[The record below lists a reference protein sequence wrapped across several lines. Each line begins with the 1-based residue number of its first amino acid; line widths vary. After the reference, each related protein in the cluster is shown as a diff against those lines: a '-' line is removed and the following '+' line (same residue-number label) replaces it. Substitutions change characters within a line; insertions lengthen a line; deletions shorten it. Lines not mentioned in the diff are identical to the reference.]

1 MKELNNFI
9 ESPYDDLAAFNLANW
24 YYCKEEYAA
33 ALSFY
38 LRVTECSKND
48 LLIYESLLKCGL
60 CFEKQD
66 WRKTYA
72 KGMYLHAISILP
84 MKAEGHFLLSRL
96 YERNKEWQESYTAA
110 EIGLLVSN
118 FEMDS
123 LINVEYPGKWG
134 FLFEKSIVTWHMGR
148 TDESIKLSTH
158 LLENIEMN
166 EMYTESVKS
175 NIICIWGTLNYTK
188 PNYYTKDQMDKLK
201 YKFNGADKID
211 KNHSQAFQDMF
222 VLMALDGKTEG
233 KYLEIGANK
242 PFEHSNTYLLEDKF
256 NWKGVSLEIIGP
268 LVTWFNGKRKN
279 TCLQRDATKANYLEI
294 LDSQNMGTDFDY
306 LQLDCEPAR
315 NTFEALLL
323 IPFEKY
329 RFAVIT
335 YEHDWY
341 IDEDKTM
348 RDKSRK
354 YLQMMG
360 YELVVPN
367 ISIDKENWFED
378 WWVHTDLVDPKII
391 EVLKSSKETNPVNK
405 YIFEIE

>member
-1 MKELNNFI
+1 
-9 ESPYDDLAAFNLANW
+9 
-24 YYCKEEYAA
+24 
-33 ALSFY
+33 
-38 LRVTECSKND
+38 
-48 LLIYESLLKCGL
+48 
-60 CFEKQD
+60 
-66 WRKTYA
+66 
-72 KGMYLHAISILP
+72 
-84 MKAEGHFLLSRL
+84 
-96 YERNKEWQESYTAA
+96 
-110 EIGLLVSN
+110 
-118 FEMDS
+118 
-123 LINVEYPGKWG
+123 
-134 FLFEKSIVTWHMGR
+134 
-148 TDESIKLSTH
+148 
-158 LLENIEMN
+158 
-166 EMYTESVKS
+166 
-175 NIICIWGTLNYTK
+175 
-188 PNYYTKDQMDKLK
+188 
-201 YKFNGADKID
+201 
-211 KNHSQAFQDMF
+211 
-222 VLMALDGKTEG
+222 
-233 KYLEIGANK
+233 
-242 PFEHSNTYLLEDKF
+242 
-256 NWKGVSLEIIGP
+256 
-268 LVTWFNGKRKN
+268 VTWFNGKRKN
-279 TCLQRDATKANYLEI
+279 PCLQRDATKANYLEI

-378 WWVHTDLVDPKII
+378 WWIHPNLVDPKII